1 MAIGDITFLHQ
12 LLYGTTYSVCCLQ
25 GLYSLHCIKDL
36 ESCHY
41 SFANVECLRHS
52 PWCSLPYMIKS
63 FIEAYE
69 VAVQFYFIFSVFS
82 VQFLKLNVWSIVLRV
97 ILKPSSSSGNVF
109 GRSGGCIIILSKSL
123 STNSGSL
130 RLHINDQRTLPTKK
144 ILFFLLIPKCC
155 LKYQ

>member
-1 MAIGDITFLHQ
+1 MATGDITFLHQ

-36 ESCHY
+36 ESYC

-109 GRSGGCIIILSKSL
+109 GRSGRCIIILSKSF
-123 STNSGSL
+123 SKNSCSV
-130 RLHINDQRTLPTKK
+130 RLHINDQRTLPTKN
-144 ILFFLLIPKCC
+144 ILLFLLIPKCC